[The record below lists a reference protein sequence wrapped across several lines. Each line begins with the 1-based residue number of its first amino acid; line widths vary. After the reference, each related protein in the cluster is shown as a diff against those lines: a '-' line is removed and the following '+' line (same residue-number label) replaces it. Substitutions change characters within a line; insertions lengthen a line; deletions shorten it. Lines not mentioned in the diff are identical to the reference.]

1 MKFYII
7 KQFIRKTIN
16 LLFYKIKRIFKD
28 INSILKFFLL
38 CLIILAIIRGV
49 ANGYWFIERLFK
61 S

>member
-49 ANGYWFIERLFK
+49 ANGY
-61 S
+61 